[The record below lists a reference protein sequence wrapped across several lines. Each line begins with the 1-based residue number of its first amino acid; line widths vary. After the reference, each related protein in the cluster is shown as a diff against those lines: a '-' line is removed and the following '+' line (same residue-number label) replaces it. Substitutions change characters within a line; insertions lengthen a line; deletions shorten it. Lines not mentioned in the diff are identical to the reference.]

1 LANGLCS
8 FIEPESLNLTSQP
21 ISRILRRLLVM
32 SDLIAPQLVI
42 AFAFTYRSAL
52 RTLSDRNSSTQEQY
66 PESEIRTLPNSLV
79 GTAKL
84 SYFNGMKPQ
93 DVIDRLKSL
102 EPALRASGVGALYL
116 FGSHARDEA
125 GSESDVDVFVDPQSD
140 ESFGFL
146 EFMKA
151 YTTIVDAVGPNVE
164 VGYSTRE
171 GLSRHIRD
179 RVEREAMRI
188 F

>member
-1 LANGLCS
+1 
-8 FIEPESLNLTSQP
+8 
-21 ISRILRRLLVM
+21 
-32 SDLIAPQLVI
+32 
-42 AFAFTYRSAL
+42 
-52 RTLSDRNSSTQEQY
+52 
-66 PESEIRTLPNSLV
+66 
-79 GTAKL
+79 
-84 SYFNGMKPQ
+84 MKSQ
-93 DVIDRLKSL
+93 DVIGRLKSV
-102 EPALRASGVGALYL
+102 EPRLRASGVDALYL

-125 GSESDVDVFVDPQSD
+125 GPDSDVDVFVDPQSD

-151 YTTIVDAVGPNVE
+151 YTTIVEAVGPSVA

-179 RVEREAMRI
+179 SVEREATRI